1 MLSSKQ
7 GPLLL
12 YLLALGLTAC
22 LPAPTPPADP
32 SMLPLPQ
39 LTEAQFQDRMLG
51 LLLGSAIGD
60 AMGAPT
66 EMWDRRQMRAAY
78 GLIDGLDPHVRAT
91 SPEGVWKINLPA
103 GGTTDD
109 TRWKALM
116 VDFFTGTGNNPRGR
130 ADAYQPAAFMRH
142 IRLAHDQRIQATVNQ
157 ADPTADSLEASLE
170 QVLWLK
176 EWAKVAEAYEEDPG
190 QAYTNALGRFYG
202 GEMTCAGMLYAP
214 MIGAIYPGEA
224 EHAYQQMYT
233 LSLFDIGY
241 ARDISGLTAALTAAA
256 FLPNSNGNNLMDV
269 LREVDPQGYFTSRLV
284 GRSAY
289 AWYQQARDIL
299 LTVNESATDSMRVDM
314 PLPTERVDSATL
326 ARWSV
331 AYAELDK
338 HIQRMPFH
346 PGEIWLVSLTAMLVC
361 EFDFETSLMFVTN
374 YGRDNDTSA
383 AIVGAIL
390 GAMYGAEALPK
401 DWKQSTLKASKE
413 LGIDLFRLS
422 QRMTA
427 SVYANT

>member
-1 MLSSKQ
+1 
-7 GPLLL
+7 
-12 YLLALGLTAC
+12 
-22 LPAPTPPADP
+22 
-32 SMLPLPQ
+32 
-39 LTEAQFQDRMLG
+39 
-51 LLLGSAIGD
+51 
-60 AMGAPT
+60 
-66 EMWDRRQMRAAY
+66 
-78 GLIDGLDPHVRAT
+78 
-91 SPEGVWKINLPA
+91 
-103 GGTTDD
+103 
-109 TRWKALM
+109 
-116 VDFFTGTGNNPRGR
+116 
-130 ADAYQPAAFMRH
+130 
-142 IRLAHDQRIQATVNQ
+142 
-157 ADPTADSLEASLE
+157 
-170 QVLWLK
+170 
-176 EWAKVAEAYEEDPG
+176 
-190 QAYTNALGRFYG
+190 
-202 GEMTCAGMLYAP
+202 
-214 MIGAIYPGEA
+214 
-224 EHAYQQMYT
+224 
-233 LSLFDIGY
+233 
-241 ARDISGLTAALTAAA
+241 
-256 FLPNSNGNNLMDV
+256 MDV

-299 LTVNESATDSMRVDM
+299 LPVNESATDSMRVDM

-390 GAMYGAEALPK
+390 GAMYGAEALPE
-401 DWKQSTLKASKE
+401 DRKQSTLKASKE

-427 SVYANT
+427 SVYANTYVRLTDESVLKEMKAKWFFLYFLYSLHTSISFVYLHGNQGHSG